1 MKPDLDILI
10 DEYLEERK
18 FVKAQ
23 IDDFVKEWN
32 FLEAH
37 YLSIGLRDINR
48 QLQTL
53 QNFKDPYQQ
62 EVESLTRRIKSYEK
76 NLLGIPKDRLDQF
89 LQELKDELDTLK
101 KKEIP
106 FRLDTQEIYD
116 LLMDMCRGQAKGF
129 KMNLMEDE
137 NLYLKVLLKPSSQLN
152 LSFTPT
158 DQLKSIYLLNDEHK
172 AKLRVIG
179 FQERG
184 TVLVMEVE
192 AFSPTK
198 VNYVIEVLAR
208 IVFEAFFY
216 KMFEKVIDLEVYK

>member
-152 LSFTPT
+152 LSLTPM

-184 TVLVMEVE
+184 TVLMMEVE
-192 AFSPTK
+192 EFSPTK

>member
-1 MKPDLDILI
+1 MLI

-62 EVESLTRRIKSYEK
+62 EVASLTRQIKSYEK

-89 LQELKDELDTLK
+89 LQELKDGLDTLK

-184 TVLVMEVE
+184 TLLMMEVE
-192 AFSPTK
+192 EFSPTK

>member
-1 MKPDLDILI
+1 MKPGLDILI

-116 LLMDMCRGQAKGF
+116 LLMDMCRSQAKGF

-152 LSFTPT
+152 LSFTPM

-184 TVLVMEVE
+184 TVLMMEIE
-192 AFSPTK
+192 EFSPTK

>member
-116 LLMDMCRGQAKGF
+116 LLMDMCRGQANGF

-152 LSFTPT
+152 LSFTPM

-184 TVLVMEVE
+184 TVLMMEIE
-192 AFSPTK
+192 EFSPTK

>member
-1 MKPDLDILI
+1 MKSDLDILI

-18 FVKAQ
+18 FVKDQ

-37 YLSIGLRDINR
+37 YLSIGLSDINR

-53 QNFKDPYQQ
+53 QNFKDPYRQ

-89 LQELKDELDTLK
+89 LQEMKEELDALK

-152 LSFTPT
+152 LSFTPM

-172 AKLRVIG
+172 AKLKVIG
-179 FQERG
+179 FQERD
-184 TVLVMEVE
+184 TVLTMEIE
-192 AFSPTK
+192 EFNPTK
-198 VNYVIEVLAR
+198 MNYVIEILAR

>member
-1 MKPDLDILI
+1 MKPGLDILI

-152 LSFTPT
+152 LSFTPM

>member
-48 QLQTL
+48 QLRTL

-184 TVLVMEVE
+184 TVLMMEIE
-192 AFSPTK
+192 EFSPTK

>member
-1 MKPDLDILI
+1 MKSDLDILI

-18 FVKAQ
+18 FVKDQ

-53 QNFKDPYQQ
+53 QNFKDPYRQ

-89 LQELKDELDTLK
+89 LQEMKEERDTLK

-152 LSFTPT
+152 LSFTPM

-172 AKLRVIG
+172 AKLKVIG
-179 FQERG
+179 FQERD
-184 TVLVMEVE
+184 TVLTMEIE
-192 AFSPTK
+192 EFNPTK
-198 VNYVIEVLAR
+198 MNYVIEILAR

>member
-184 TVLVMEVE
+184 TVLMMEVE
-192 AFSPTK
+192 EFSPTK

>member
-1 MKPDLDILI
+1 MLI

-62 EVESLTRRIKSYEK
+62 EVASLTRQIKSYEK

-184 TVLVMEVE
+184 TLLMMEVE
-192 AFSPTK
+192 EFSPTK

>member
-179 FQERG
+179 FQEKG
-184 TVLVMEVE
+184 TVLMMEIE
-192 AFSPTK
+192 EFSPTK

>member
-184 TVLVMEVE
+184 TVLMIEIE
-192 AFSPTK
+192 EFSPTK

>member
-152 LSFTPT
+152 LSFTPM

-184 TVLVMEVE
+184 TVLMMEIE
-192 AFSPTK
+192 EFSPTK

>member
-23 IDDFVKEWN
+23 INDFVKEWN

-184 TVLVMEVE
+184 TVLMMEVE